1 MGASFIIA
9 SMFYSALLLI
19 IYFSKDKEK
28 KDENKVYGYMIVT
41 NFIGLIISLLSY
53 SVTLNKDM
61 FGAFTTIINKL
72 YLIYLLTFLILFIY
86 YTFLISFSKKI
97 NMRFDKYDIYR
108 KIKSIFIKVY
118 FVFAFAL
125 LLLPL
130 YYESAGVDNV
140 YSYGPGSLLCILMS
154 AFGIILSLIFMIVG
168 RKNIRKEKFIPL
180 ITYIILLPLSLV
192 LEYKYPNLLLT
203 TPIETFIVFLIF
215 FTIEN
220 PDLDTINNLSN
231 KNNSLEESND
241 AKNKFLSNI
250 SHEIRTPL
258 TNIIGFTDSLK
269 EKNKDMSIKGDID
282 NISVSAN
289 NLLEVVNGI
298 LDLSKFDKD
307 KVKLNIKNYDLK
319 SMIEEIRDFSK
330 ELLGNKKVAFR
341 TSFDTDMPKVLRGDY
356 VVLRQII
363 LNMIANAM
371 KRTEVGYIEFSV
383 STISKG
389 DTARVIISVE
399 DTGGTLKE
407 KKLESIFKGASN
419 GSDNYKVEGVVA
431 SLPETYKLVKLMNGK
446 IMAQNVYERGLKV
459 TVAIDQGIVT
469 NEVEKDVLPDTPI
482 DIAGKNILIV
492 DDNRL
497 NIKVAERLLAKY
509 NVNIK
514 SVTSGSDCIS
524 LINNGETFD
533 LILMDDMMPELSGV
547 ETFKKLKTNPSFNTP
562 TVMLTANAMEG
573 MREKYIS
580 QDGFDDYIAKPI
592 AKDELE
598 RVLRSIFRKWDKL

>member
-307 KVKLNIKNYDLK
+307 KIKLNIKNYDLK

-598 RVLRSIFRKWDKL
+598 RVLRSIFRK

>member
-371 KRTEVGYIEFSV
+371 KRTEVGYIEFSL

-598 RVLRSIFRKWDKL
+598 RVLRSIFRK

>member
-598 RVLRSIFRKWDKL
+598 RVLRSIFRK

>member
-524 LINNGETFD
+524 LINNGEPFD

-598 RVLRSIFRKWDKL
+598 RVLRSIFRK

>member
-419 GSDNYKVEGVVA
+419 GSDNYKIEGVVA

-482 DIAGKNILIV
+482 DIASKNILIV

-598 RVLRSIFRKWDKL
+598 RVLRSIFRK

>member
-514 SVTSGSDCIS
+514 SVTSGADCIS
-524 LINNGETFD
+524 LINNGEPFD

-598 RVLRSIFRKWDKL
+598 RVLRSIFRK

>member
-431 SLPETYKLVKLMNGK
+431 SLPETYKLVKLMSGK

-598 RVLRSIFRKWDKL
+598 RVLRSIFRK